1 MQLNAMWENRRG
13 ESEVKRL
20 EDYRTPFER
29 DYSRI
34 IHSAAFRRLQR
45 KTQVLG
51 LGDGDFYRTRLTHTI
66 EVSQIA
72 YGICCHLQR
81 KNPEGP
87 YVSFVPEPALISS
100 ICATHDIGHPPFG
113 HGGEIALNYMMREH
127 GGFEGNAQTLNIL
140 VTFEERAHNCGFDLT
155 RRMLLGIIKYPAT
168 YGSLLREENH
178 IYIDKYRNYQFKS
191 VKSSDWKAPKCIF
204 DKEISSIE
212 WILSIIP
219 NDEAKEFMRFQD
231 GGNNS
236 KHKSTIYKSFDCSIM
251 EIADDISYGVHDL
264 EDAIHLNMITRDQF
278 EHWLEKSNFDK
289 TSKWSKDYE
298 ISNIA
303 ENLFKSEGSSR
314 KESVG
319 RIINALISST
329 HIKKQGIF
337 CDNVVDLKAE
347 LSEDAEKYLKFL
359 KLLTMNEVV
368 KKPEVQSLE
377 YRGQIIIMEIFQAFS
392 SDPER
397 FLSGNSLKR
406 LDAAQNEEQKM
417 RVICD
422 HVAGMTD
429 DYATKI
435 YQRFFVPGKI
445 SVFQKL

>member
-1 MQLNAMWENRRG
+1 MQLDDRWENRRG
-13 ESEVKRL
+13 ESEVRRR
-20 EDYRTPFER
+20 EDYRTPYER

-81 KNPEGP
+81 KSPSGP
-87 YVSFVPEPALISS
+87 YVNFVPAPALISS

-113 HGGEIALNYMMREH
+113 HGGEIALNFMMREH

-140 VTFEERAHNCGFDLT
+140 VTFEERADNCGFDLT

-168 YGSLLREENH
+168 YRTLLRDENY
-178 IYIDKYRNYQFKS
+178 IYIDKYKNYQFKS

-204 DKEISSIE
+204 DKEIGSME

-219 NDEAKEFMRFQD
+219 NDEAKEFMRFQTD
-231 GGNNS
+231 ENKN
-236 KHKSTIYKSFDCSIM
+236 KHKSTIHKSFDCSIM

-264 EDAIHLNMITRDQF
+264 EDAIHLNMVTRDQF

-289 TSKWSKDYE
+289 KSRWSEDYE
-298 ISNIA
+298 ISKIA
-303 ENLFKSEGSSR
+303 ENLFKSSGSSR

-329 HIKKQGIF
+329 HIKKKYIF
-337 CDNVVDLKAE
+337 SDNIIDLKAE
-347 LSEDAEKYLKFL
+347 LSEDAEQYLKFL

-377 YRGQIIIMEIFQAFS
+377 YRGQLIIMEIFQAFS

-406 LDAAQNEEQKM
+406 LESAENEEQKM